1 MLVNKSKKARIES
14 YSKIFFQLGL
24 VLALLVVYL
33 SIEWKS
39 FDRYVSELN
48 MVDFQDEETEDIPIT
63 ERIIE
68 IKPPPPP
75 PPAPEKIQIVA
86 DLEEIEETVLE
97 TTETDESEAVEI
109 VEMEN
114 IEEVEEEEIIE
125 NIPFAIVEEVPVY
138 PGCRG
143 TKEQKRQ
150 CLQDKIRIHVNKTYN
165 TELAQELGLTPG
177 KKKVFVMFKIDKNG
191 NVTNARARGPHKR
204 LEKEAIRVV
213 NLIPKM
219 TPGKQ
224 RGRSVSVSYTL
235 PITLIIIQY

>member
-39 FDRYVSELN
+39 FDRYVSDLN
-48 MVDFQDEETEDIPIT
+48 MVSFQDEDVEDIPIT

-97 TTETDESEAVEI
+97 STETDETEAIEI
-109 VEMEN
+109 IEIEN
-114 IEEVEEEEIIE
+114 IEEVEEEEIVE

-138 PGCRG
+138 PGCKG
-143 TKEQKRQ
+143 TKAQKRQ
-150 CLQDKIRIHVNKTYN
+150 CLQDKIKIHVNKKYN
-165 TELAQELGLTPG
+165 LDLPQELGLSPG
-177 KKKVFVMFKIDKNG
+177 KKKVFVLFKIDKNG
-191 NVTNARARGPHKR
+191 NVTDARARGPHKR

-213 NLIPKM
+213 NLLPKM

-224 RGRSVSVSYTL
+224 RGRAVSFSYTL
-235 PITLIIIQY
+235 PITLIVIQ

>member
-39 FDRYVSELN
+39 FDRYVSEMN
-48 MVDFQDEETEDIPIT
+48 MVNFQDEDVQDIPIT

-97 TTETDESEAVEI
+97 STETDETDAIEIIEIEA
-109 VEMEN
+109 
-114 IEEVEEEEIIE
+114 IEEVEEEEIVE
-125 NIPFAIVEEVPVY
+125 NIPFAIVEEVPIY
-138 PGCRG
+138 PGCTG

-150 CLQDKIRIHVNKTYN
+150 CLQDKIRIHVNKKYN
-165 TELAQELGLTPG
+165 LNLPQELGLSPG
-177 KKKVFVMFKIDKNG
+177 KKKVFVLFKIDKDG
-191 NVTNARARGPHKR
+191 NISDARARGPHKR

-213 NLIPKM
+213 NLLPKM

-235 PITLIIIQY
+235 PITLIVL

>member
-48 MVDFQDEETEDIPIT
+48 MVELESDETEIIPIT

-75 PPAPEKIQIVA
+75 PPAPEKIQIVD

-97 TTETDESEAVEI
+97 TTETDETESVEVMEI
-109 VEMEN
+109 EN
-114 IEEVEEEEIIE
+114 IEEVEEEEIFE
-125 NIPFAIVEEVPVY
+125 NIPFAIVEDVPVY
-138 PGCRG
+138 PGCKG

-165 TELAQELGLTPG
+165 TEIPQDLGLSAG
-177 KKKVFVMFKIDKNG
+177 KKKVFVQFKINKEG
-191 NVTNARARGPHKR
+191 NVTDARARGPHKR
-204 LEKEAIRVV
+204 LETEAIRVV
-213 NLIPKM
+213 NLLPKM

-235 PITLIIIQY
+235 PITLIVI

>member
-39 FDRYVSELN
+39 FDRYVSEMN
-48 MVDFQDEETEDIPIT
+48 MVDLQDEETVDIPIT

-75 PPAPEKIQIVA
+75 PPAPEKILIVD

-97 TTETDESEAVEI
+97 TTETDETEAVEF
-109 VEMEN
+109 VEIEN
-114 IEEVEEEEIIE
+114 IEEVEEEELVE
-125 NIPFAIVEEVPVY
+125 NVPFAIVEEVPVY
-138 PGCRG
+138 PGCVG
-143 TKEQKRQ
+143 SKEQKRK

-165 TELAQELGLTPG
+165 TNLPQELGLSPG

-191 NVTNARARGPHKR
+191 NVSDARARGPHKR

-213 NLIPKM
+213 NLLPQM

-235 PITLIIIQY
+235 PIALIVI

>member
-48 MVDFQDEETEDIPIT
+48 MVELESDESEIIPIT

-75 PPAPEKIQIVA
+75 PPAPEKIQIVD

-97 TTETDESEAVEI
+97 TTETDETESIEI
-109 VEMEN
+109 IEIEN
-114 IEEVEEEEIIE
+114 IEEIEEEEIFE
-125 NIPFAIVEEVPVY
+125 NVPFAIVEDVPVY
-138 PGCRG
+138 PGCKG

-165 TELAQELGLTPG
+165 TEIPQDLGLSAG
-177 KKKVFVMFKIDKNG
+177 KKKVFVQFKINKEG
-191 NVTNARARGPHKR
+191 NVTDARARGPHKR
-204 LEKEAIRVV
+204 LETEAIRVV
-213 NLIPKM
+213 NLLPKM

-235 PITLIIIQY
+235 PITLIVI

>member
-48 MVDFQDEETEDIPIT
+48 MVELESDESEIIPIT

-75 PPAPEKIQIVA
+75 PPAPEKIQIVD

-97 TTETDESEAVEI
+97 TTETDETESVEVMEI
-109 VEMEN
+109 EN
-114 IEEVEEEEIIE
+114 IEEVEEEEIFE
-125 NIPFAIVEEVPVY
+125 NIPFAIVEDVPVY
-138 PGCRG
+138 PGCKG

-165 TELAQELGLTPG
+165 TEIPQDLGLSAG
-177 KKKVFVMFKIDKNG
+177 KKKVFVQFKINKEG
-191 NVTNARARGPHKR
+191 NVTDARARGPHKR
-204 LEKEAIRVV
+204 LETEAIRVV
-213 NLIPKM
+213 NLLPKM

-235 PITLIIIQY
+235 PITLIVI